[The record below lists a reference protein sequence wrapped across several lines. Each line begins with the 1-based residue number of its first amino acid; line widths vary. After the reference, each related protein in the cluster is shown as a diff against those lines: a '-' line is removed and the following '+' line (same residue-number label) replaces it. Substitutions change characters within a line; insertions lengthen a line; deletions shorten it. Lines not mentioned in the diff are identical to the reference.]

1 MRIVVLVLLLANV
14 ILFAWGQGYLGT
26 QDAGREPQRI
36 AQQVAPEKLRILPAG
51 FTKPAVGEAEPASAA
66 Q

>member
-1 MRIVVLVLLLANV
+1 MRILFLVLLLANM
-14 ILFAWGQGYLGT
+14 ILFAWGQGHLGT
-26 QDAGREPQRI
+26 QEAGREPQRI

-51 FTKPAVGEAEPASAA
+51 FVKPAAGGEAAPAE